1 MKLIQILVGTLMI
14 IATVAAL
21 LIVGL
26 GEPARMAETERAQ
39 QARSVQTGAS
49 IYETY
54 CTGCH
59 GLKGEGIP
67 GVAPALNSPQF
78 FTQRLKEI
86 GYTGSLR
93 SYIESTVAA
102 GRPASTQ
109 YSAKMPTWSQQFGG
123 PLRPDQVRDVAS
135 FILNWE
141 KTAVAQALPTPGPTA
156 TPLPSTASP
165 EERGKAIFLSDKTAC
180 KACHAIDTE
189 PAAKGLV
196 GPNLTHIGTEA
207 GTLVPG
213 QSAEEYIR
221 TSIVN
226 PNAFIAPK
234 CPTGPCTAN
243 VMPPTFGQQL
253 SQQELDDLVA
263 YLLSLK

>member
-1 MKLIQILVGTLMI
+1 MKLIQILVGTLVV

-21 LIVGL
+21 LIAGL
-26 GEPARMAETERAQ
+26 GEPVRMAETERAQ
-39 QARSVQTGAS
+39 QARSIQTGAS
-49 IYETY
+49 VYETY

-67 GVAPALNSPQF
+67 TVAPALNSPQF

-93 SYIESTVAA
+93 SFIESTVAA
-102 GRPASTQ
+102 GRPSNTQ

-123 PLRPDQVRDVAS
+123 PLRPDQVRDVTS

-141 KTAVAQALPTPGPTA
+141 KTAGTQPLPTPGPTA

-165 EERGKAIFLSDKTAC
+165 EEQGKAVFLADKTAC
-180 KACHAIDTE
+180 KACHTIDTE
-189 PAAKGLV
+189 PSAKGLV

-207 GTLVPG
+207 GTLVAG
-213 QSAEEYIR
+213 QSAGDYIR
-221 TSIVN
+221 ASIVN

-253 SQQELDDLVA
+253 SQQELDNLVA

>member
-1 MKLIQILVGTLMI
+1 MKLIQILVGTFAT

-21 LIVGL
+21 LLVGL
-26 GEPARMAETERAQ
+26 NEPARMAETERAQ
-39 QARSVQTGAS
+39 LARSIQNGAA

-59 GLKGEGIP
+59 GTKGEGIP
-67 GVAPALNSPQF
+67 GVAPALNTPQF

-109 YSAKMPTWSQQFGG
+109 YASKMPTWSQDYGG
-123 PLRPDQVRDVAS
+123 PLRPDQVRDVTS

-141 KTAVAQALPTPGPTA
+141 KTAVAQPPPTPAPTP

-165 EERGKAIFLSDKTAC
+165 EERGRAVFLSDKTGC
-180 KACHAIDTE
+180 KACHAVDTE
-189 PAAKGLV
+189 PDAKGLV

-207 GTLVPG
+207 ATRVAG
-213 QSAEEYIR
+213 QSAAEYIR
-221 TSIVN
+221 TAIIN
-226 PNAFIAPK
+226 PGAFIAPN
-234 CPTGPCTAN
+234 CPAGACGN
-243 VMPPTFGQQL
+243 IMPQDFGQKL